1 MKHKIT
7 QLLAEIEQ
15 QIQQVPPEDL
25 QGVVLDI
32 TEDLRGLVTRLEAA
46 VGNATAGTAKSVPA
60 ADEDPLEGYFDN
72 MPV

>member
-46 VGNATAGTAKSVPA
+46 VGNAAAGTAKSVPA
-60 ADEDPLEGYFDN
+60 AEEDPLEGYFDN